1 METPHR
7 GLDIDKWKPRYINQ
21 GMANAQFQLWS
32 TVLRDLSTLFAEIAH
47 STQMHITTVE
57 ARESIEVG
65 SGELSVIVNA
75 FLYLRRTS

>member
-7 GLDIDKWKPRYINQ
+7 GVDIDKWKPTYINE
-21 GMANAQFQLWS
+21 GMANVQFQLWS

-57 ARESIEVG
+57 ARESIEVAP
-65 SGELSVIVNA
+65 SELSVIAHA
-75 FLYLRRTS
+75 FWDLARTS